1 MKKLIVLALAFLVA
15 LLIVAPG
22 KQNSV
27 EAVMVSSSNVALVP
41 GPCGAFSGAG
51 CMPTSGFSGGYA
63 PSFTNVATSNLPNVI
78 SNYDTVVLLQI
89 CNIGSWLG
97 DSTWRDALDSWI
109 QAGGKLI
116 IYDSDACGTL
126 TLDYSNFVFPFST
139 NNPCQCGSNL
149 GTLEIV
155 EDNTLSSND
164 PTSPYYIDVAPIE
177 QNTDAVGDASV
188 MLTQDSHWKGDM
200 KAKNT
205 LGFEGFTHT
214 YGEYGSGLIIYNGLD
229 SDNIGSSSG
238 LQKIW
243 ELELKQQWDPSD
255 LPGGV
260 PVAGGRKV
268 LFIQGIG
275 SEKRCGHPEDF
286 EDRVGWM
293 SNQLE
298 ARIPG
303 LDAGDFLYYKYT
315 SPYPDDSTCAGD
327 YTRVDSCWSL
337 DDTYTRAFWRRTVSG
352 GGQAARLAS
361 YLRSYLDNHSGISI
375 SIITHSQGGV
385 LATYAVKEKLSA
397 AYQDRIEAIVTLDSP
412 LRGINSLG
420 PGVLRTFAG
429 CANNDL
435 RLDSSFDMVP
445 GSAVITRINDG
456 DTPSTKLYTVDADPG
471 CQSLPRNRCTRFPL
485 IDDAHSDASWSAEH
499 ISVDADTHS
508 DIWDGCFV
516 QGTFKSGPGCGGGA
530 LPNEGIRLVRFAACA
545 VAELDADCSGFA
557 NQPE

>member
-22 KQNSV
+22 NRDSV
-27 EAVMVSSSNVALVP
+27 EAVVISSSNVALVP

-155 EDNTLSSND
+155 EDNTLSSTD

-260 PVAGGRKV
+260 PVAGIAFSDFQPADGEHIKQEADAQSIISASGWIRRFSGNRGASTPDTGWLQQQLLRNGV
-268 LFIQGIG
+268 RPVIH
-275 SEKRCGHPEDF
+275 SVDF
-286 EDRVGWM
+286 ESTGEIDWTSIKVYLNGTDVTDATLICRFGPSNGSLEVAHYWFDGTVTVKVEVGTVDGGESSAEWEFTAETAILYPTFGWGALKYWL
-293 SNQLE
+293 NRWWL
-298 ARIPG
+298 PVT
-303 LDAGDFLYYKYT
+303 DFLSVLYNPEPL
-315 SPYPDDSTCAGD
+315 S
-327 YTRVDSCWSL
+327 SC
-337 DDTYTRAFWRRTVSG
+337 
-352 GGQAARLAS
+352 
-361 YLRSYLDNHSGISI
+361 
-375 SIITHSQGGV
+375 
-385 LATYAVKEKLSA
+385 
-397 AYQDRIEAIVTLDSP
+397 
-412 LRGINSLG
+412 
-420 PGVLRTFAG
+420 
-429 CANNDL
+429 
-435 RLDSSFDMVP
+435 
-445 GSAVITRINDG
+445 
-456 DTPSTKLYTVDADPG
+456 
-471 CQSLPRNRCTRFPL
+471 
-485 IDDAHSDASWSAEH
+485 
-499 ISVDADTHS
+499 
-508 DIWDGCFV
+508 
-516 QGTFKSGPGCGGGA
+516 
-530 LPNEGIRLVRFAACA
+530 
-545 VAELDADCSGFA
+545 
-557 NQPE
+557 